1 MAQAPTPQERM
12 MKVQEVLMRAV
23 NRELTWI
30 QAAEILGCTTR
41 SLRRW
46 KLRYE
51 SRGVEGLVDGRT
63 RGHRSSRS
71 IKREE
76 VEPLLRLYRQRY
88 AGFNVRHFC
97 SIARRKHGL
106 KWSYSFV
113 RQALQSAGL
122 VKKRRARGRHLVRRP
137 PRACFGEMLHIDGSH
152 HVWLTLR
159 PTERQCLIVVVDD
172 ATRRLLYAQLHA
184 SETTVAVLAA
194 FHAVFSQ
201 HGLPQTF
208 YTDRASWAVCTRK
221 PGTVDE
227 KRTVTQ
233 VGRALERLGVEHIL
247 AYSPQAR
254 GRSERVNRTL
264 QDRLVKELKS
274 AGIRTVE
281 RANRYLVETF
291 IPEYNAEIPRPPAD
305 PVSAFVT
312 AGDAPLDQILCH
324 EELRTVGKDNTVVL
338 EGVRLQISK
347 QPGRKTCAGL
357 DVTVRRHLDHTHSIW
372 RGPQCWG
379 RFDRLGRA
387 LSVPDLRADRPSET
401 TGQIVVSKAVT

>member
-12 MKVQEVLMRAV
+12 MKVQEVLMRAI
-23 NRELTWI
+23 NHELTWI
-30 QAAEILGCTTR
+30 QAAEILGCTPR

-46 KLRYE
+46 KLRYQKFGM
-51 SRGVEGLVDGRT
+51 RGLVDGRT
-63 RGHRSSRS
+63 RGHRSPRWVKPKA
-71 IKREE
+71 I
-76 VEPLLRLYRQRY
+76 EPLLRLYRERY

-97 SIARRKHGL
+97 SIARRKHDL

-113 RQALQSAGL
+113 RQALQNAGL
-122 VKKRRARGRHLVRRP
+122 VKKRRPRGRHLIRRP

-159 PTERQCLIVVVDD
+159 PGERQCLIAIVDD
-172 ATRRLLYAQLHA
+172 ATRRLLYAQLHDG
-184 SETTVAVLAA
+184 ETTAAILAA
-194 FHAVFSQ
+194 FLAVFS
-201 HGLPQTF
+201 HYGLPQSI

-221 PGTVDE
+221 AGTPDE

-233 VGRALERLGVEHIL
+233 VGRALERLGIEHIL

-264 QDRLVKELKS
+264 QDRLVNELRS
-274 AGIRTVE
+274 AGVRTME

-291 IPEYNAEIPRPPAD
+291 LPYYNAEIPRPPSD

-312 AGDAPLDQILCH
+312 AGGAPLEQILCH
-324 EELRTVGKDNTVVL
+324 EEIRTVGKDNTVVL
-338 EGVRLQISK
+338 EGVRLQIGK

-357 DVTVRRHLDHTHSIW
+357 EVNVRRHLDNTHSIW

-379 RFDRLGRA
+379 IFDCRGRVLLGHSSQDDHA
-387 LSVPDLRADRPSET
+387 A
-401 TGQIVVSKAVT
+401 